1 MRMRVNVK
9 ITVDVLGVKLKVL
22 GLKYFRNKCMI

>member
-22 GLKYFRNKCMI
+22 GEKYYRKNA

>member
-1 MRMRVNVK
+1 MKMRVNVK

-22 GLKYFRNKCMI
+22 G

>member
-1 MRMRVNVK
+1 MMMRVNAK

-22 GLKYFRNKCMI
+22 G